1 MSSAQSASVKG
12 AFRAMRRAAVH
23 GVSLF
28 LRGATTVGGQAVVE
42 GVMMRNQDRLA
53 IAVRK
58 PDGSIAL
65 ETRPWFTLLRAEWM
79 KRPFVRGFFVL
90 IETLVNGIKALNFSA
105 QTALEEEGEE
115 EVKPWQLALTVAVS
129 IALALGLFVVLPH
142 MFSLGIKVLGLGG
155 GTESF
160 SFHAWDGLFKLAVFV
175 GYIAAI
181 SRIPDIKRVF
191 QYHGAEH
198 KTIWTYEEGGELTPA
213 AARGYSRLHPRCGT
227 AFLLFVLS
235 LSIALHAVLIPGM
248 LAVYT
253 PDAAVAKQAYV
264 VIAKFFMMI
273 PISAVA
279 YELIKY
285 TGTNGN
291 ARLCR
296 VLCWPGLMLQYL
308 TTGEPDDG
316 QLEVAI
322 AALKGAVDK

>member
-1 MSSAQSASVKG
+1 MSDVGKAASGIVRSVRD
-12 AFRAMRRAAVH
+12 AFL
-23 GVSLF
+23 GGISLF

-58 PDGSIAL
+58 PDGSIIL

-79 KRPFVRGFFVL
+79 RKPFVRGFFVL

-105 QTALEEEGEE
+105 QEALEEEGEE
-115 EVKPWQLALTVAVS
+115 EVKPWQLALTVVIS

-142 MFSLGIKVLGLGG
+142 LFSLGVQFLGWGG
-155 GTESF
+155 GTESL
-160 SFHAWDGLFKLAVFV
+160 SFHAWDGLFKLLVFV
-175 GYIAAI
+175 GYIVAI
-181 SRIPDIKRVF
+181 SMIPDIKRVF

-213 AARGYSRLHPRCGT
+213 AARGFSRLHPRCGT

-235 LSIALHAVLIPGM
+235 LSIVLHAVLIPAL
-248 LAVYT
+248 LAIYA
-253 PDAAVAKQAYV
+253 PQAAVAKQAYV
-264 VIAKFFMMI
+264 VFAKFFMMI
-273 PISAVA
+273 PVSAVA

-291 ARLCR
+291 ARLCK
-296 VLCWPGLMLQYL
+296 VLCWPGLMMQYL
-308 TTGEPDDG
+308 TTGEPDDA